1 MGGTFITQNS
11 LIWTWSLPTEEIF
24 QVHGQNRLVA
34 NLLADDFRSQPR
46 EMPLSKLLNT
56 QLSVFSF
63 FHFGFLPLE
72 RHCLEEIRI
81 FQCLIPTNDLGLGMV

>member
-1 MGGTFITQNS
+1 MGGTFNTQNS
-11 LIWTWSLPTEEIF
+11 LLWTWSLPTEEIF

-56 QLSVFSF
+56 
-63 FHFGFLPLE
+63 
-72 RHCLEEIRI
+72 
-81 FQCLIPTNDLGLGMV
+81 